1 MNENFF
7 FALEK
12 QNSDHSD
19 NDLVVRY
26 IRINL
31 IKTNMKRVIKKLV
44 KNGFQQ
50 IIYNKEETSFE
61 E

>member
-1 MNENFF
+1 MKTFF
-7 FALEK
+7 LLEK
-12 QNSDHSD
+12 QNSNHSD
-19 NDLVVRY
+19 NHLVVRY